1 MHYSLMLITKEF
13 PTEKVIEKAL
23 EPYNEDEFYK
33 LKEENDDIKYPI
45 IQWDWWQIGGRYEG
59 ALKLRIDNNDEKYR
73 WKFYSSDGRNGKL
86 FLSHLLTDMKNFAK
100 NTCHNF
106 FTEED
111 YYQTMGMRD
120 GYLRVDGAFVDD
132 LLDFSQVSC
141 YCCIDKDGNAYTR
154 SYWNGDNYEEN
165 DKFDDQLEQVKADS
179 KGCYVT
185 IIDLHD

>member
-1 MHYSLMLITKEF
+1 MHYCLMLITKEF

-23 EPYNEDEFYK
+23 EPYDEDEFYK

-45 IQWDWWQIGGRYEG
+45 IQWDWWQIGGRYDG

-73 WKFYSSDGRNGKL
+73 WQFYSSDGRNGKL

-100 NTCHNF
+100 NTHPNF

-132 LLDFSQVSC
+132 ILDFEDVGCFC
-141 YCCIDKDGNAYTR
+141 YIDKDGSAYAR
-154 SYWNGDNYEEN
+154 EYYNGSEFIDN
-165 DKFDDQLEQVKADS
+165 DDFDEKLKLVKAES
-179 KGCYVT
+179 KGYYAT
-185 IIDLHD
+185 IIDIHD